1 MTTDQILELIK
12 PTVHRFRRLSQKLSI
27 KLLRAFNPLDRER
40 PEKNSSELD
49 AALLFKKMLVKAD
62 SELLIS
68 PLSGRYFLKN
78 DRKQILIIL
87 TEYELVVI
95 NHVFGYNIKISQKL
109 QRSLY
114 QAFVSEVEQRRTAME
129 NAFRQNVKHS
139 LQSIISQIND

>member
-49 AALLFKKMLVKAD
+49 AALLFKKMLVKTD

-114 QAFVSEVEQRRTAME
+114 QSFVNEVEHRRTAME

-139 LQSIISQIND
+139 LQSIISHIDD

>member
-1 MTTDQILELIK
+1 MTTDQILASIK
-12 PTVHRFRRLSQKLSI
+12 PTVHRFRRLSQTLSI

-114 QAFVSEVEQRRTAME
+114 QAFVNEVEQRRTAME

-139 LQSIISQIND
+139 LQSIISHIND

>member
-12 PTVHRFRRLSQKLSI
+12 PTVHRFRRLSQMLSI

-114 QAFVSEVEQRRTAME
+114 QAFVNEVEQRRTAME

-139 LQSIISQIND
+139 LQSIISHIND

>member
-12 PTVHRFRRLSQKLSI
+12 PTVHRFKRLSQKLSI

-139 LQSIISQIND
+139 LQSIISHIND

>member
-12 PTVHRFRRLSQKLSI
+12 PTVHRFKRLSQKLSI

-68 PLSGRYFLKN
+68 PLSGRYFIKN

-139 LQSIISQIND
+139 LQSIISHIND

>member
-1 MTTDQILELIK
+1 MTIDQILELIK
-12 PTVHRFRRLSQKLSI
+12 PTVHRFKRLSQKLSI

-114 QAFVSEVEQRRTAME
+114 QAFVNEVEQRRTDME

-139 LQSIISQIND
+139 LQSIISHIND

>member
-12 PTVHRFRRLSQKLSI
+12 PTVHRFKRLSQKLSI

-114 QAFVSEVEQRRTAME
+114 QAFVNEVEQRRTAME

-139 LQSIISQIND
+139 LQSIISHIND

>member
-1 MTTDQILELIK
+1 MTTDQILASIK

-114 QAFVSEVEQRRTAME
+114 QAFVNEVEQRRTAME

-139 LQSIISQIND
+139 LQSIISHIND

>member
-1 MTTDQILELIK
+1 
-12 PTVHRFRRLSQKLSI
+12 
-27 KLLRAFNPLDRER
+27 
-40 PEKNSSELD
+40 
-49 AALLFKKMLVKAD
+49 MLVKAD

-129 NAFRQNVKHS
+129 NVFRQNVKHS
-139 LQSIISQIND
+139 LQSIISHIND

>member
-12 PTVHRFRRLSQKLSI
+12 PTVHRFKRLSQKLSI

-78 DRKQILIIL
+78 DRNQILIIL

-129 NAFRQNVKHS
+129 NVFRQNVKHS
-139 LQSIISQIND
+139 LQSIISHIND

>member
-1 MTTDQILELIK
+1 MKTDQILELIK
-12 PTVHRFRRLSQKLSI
+12 LTVHRFKRLSQKLSI

-49 AALLFKKMLVKAD
+49 AALLFRKMLVKAD

-139 LQSIISQIND
+139 LQSIISHIND

>member
-1 MTTDQILELIK
+1 MTTDQILASIK
-12 PTVHRFRRLSQKLSI
+12 PTVHRFRRLSQTLSI

-114 QAFVSEVEQRRTAME
+114 QAFVNEVEQRRTALE

-139 LQSIISQIND
+139 LQSIISHIND

>member
-12 PTVHRFRRLSQKLSI
+12 PTVHRLRRLSQKLSI

-139 LQSIISQIND
+139 LQSIISHIND

>member
-1 MTTDQILELIK
+1 MTIDQILELIK
-12 PTVHRFRRLSQKLSI
+12 PTVHRFKRLSQKLSI

-139 LQSIISQIND
+139 LQSIISHIND

>member
-12 PTVHRFRRLSQKLSI
+12 PTVHRFRRLSQTLSI

-114 QAFVSEVEQRRTAME
+114 QAFVNEVEQRRTAME

-139 LQSIISQIND
+139 LQSIISHIND

>member
-12 PTVHRFRRLSQKLSI
+12 PTVHRFKRLSQKLSI

-49 AALLFKKMLVKAD
+49 AALLFKKMLVKTD

-139 LQSIISQIND
+139 LQSIISHIND

>member
-12 PTVHRFRRLSQKLSI
+12 PTVHRFKRLSQKLSI

-40 PEKNSSELD
+40 PEKNSSELE

-78 DRKQILIIL
+78 DRNQILIIL

-129 NAFRQNVKHS
+129 NVFRQNVKHS
-139 LQSIISQIND
+139 LQSIISHIND

>member
-139 LQSIISQIND
+139 LQSIISHIND

>member
-12 PTVHRFRRLSQKLSI
+12 PKVHKFRRLSQKLSI
-27 KLLRAFNPLDRER
+27 KLLRVFNPLDREK

-49 AALLFKKMLVKAD
+49 AALLFRKMLVKAD

-87 TEYELVVI
+87 TDYELAVI

-114 QAFVSEVEQRRTAME
+114 QSFVNEVEQRRTAME
-129 NAFRQNVKHS
+129 SAFRQNVKHS
-139 LQSIISQIND
+139 LQSIIAHIND

>member
-1 MTTDQILELIK
+1 MTTDQILASIK
-12 PTVHRFRRLSQKLSI
+12 PTVHRFRRISQTLSI

-114 QAFVSEVEQRRTAME
+114 QAFVNEVEQRRTAME

-139 LQSIISQIND
+139 LQSIISHIND

>member
-1 MTTDQILELIK
+1 MKTDQMLELTK
-12 PTVHRFRRLSQKLSI
+12 PAVHKFRRLSQKLSI
-27 KLLRAFNPLDRER
+27 RIIRAFNPIDHDS
-40 PEKNSSELD
+40 PEKNSSEKD
-49 AALLFKKMLVKAD
+49 AAVLFKKMLLKPD

-87 TEYELVVI
+87 TDYELMVI

-109 QRSLY
+109 QKSLY
-114 QAFVSEVEQRRTAME
+114 QAFVSEVEQRRIDME

-139 LQSIISQIND
+139 LQSIISHIND